1 MANLVIVES
10 PAKANTI
17 KSYLGSNYKVIASKG
32 HIRDLPKSTFGVD
45 IENNFE
51 PHYINVR
58 GKGDVI
64 KLLKKEA
71 KNANKIFLATDPD
84 REGEA
89 ISWHLANQLGIP
101 LDKQCRIAFNEITKN
116 AVKEAIKHPVAINES
131 LVNSQQARRILD
143 RIVGY
148 KLSPFLWK
156 HVKSGLSAG
165 RVQSVATRIISD
177 REEEIRSFE
186 PKEYWTIK
194 IDLTT
199 EKGDEIKAKFY
210 GTADKEIK
218 LNNEKEAMTVEEAIK
233 DGNFK
238 VKSVKKTQRNRN
250 PLPPFT
256 TSTLQQ
262 EASKRIGFPTQKIMK
277 VAQELYE
284 GINLGAEHGGVQ
296 GLITY
301 MRTDSLRVSSVA
313 QDAARQLISNMY
325 GEDYFPHSPKQYK
338 TKSNAQDAHEAIR
351 PSNVRFIPKD
361 IKKYL
366 TNDQFKLYKLIWE
379 RFMASQMSAAVF
391 NTVAVDFENAGYIFK
406 SNGNTLKFKGYLAI
420 YDSVEQFNCDDN
432 EDLVITALP
441 SIMQNDKVDLRS
453 IDKSQHFTESPPR
466 YNEATL
472 IKFLEENGI
481 GRPSTYAPI
490 ITTIISRNYV
500 KHEGK
505 ALVPT
510 PIGDITTKIMKEQ
523 FPEIVD
529 YKFTADM
536 EDKFDMIAKGS
547 VELLDVLNDFYNKF
561 KKSLENA
568 ECNTSQEEIE
578 IPPEES
584 DYLCDKCGAKMI
596 YKNGR
601 FGRFLAC
608 PNYPDCKS
616 TKAIGKDGAPLE
628 KKEEESSDVGFKCEL
643 CGGEMVI
650 RSGRYGSFYA
660 CKNYP
665 TCKFT
670 KQKVT
675 EIGVKCPKCD
685 AQIVAK
691 HGKRKTLFYSC
702 ERYPECDFSS
712 WDIPLNEKC
721 PSCNQILFYRKSRK
735 TVICLN
741 KDCGYKR
748 EESIKEDN
756 GK

>member
-71 KNANKIFLATDPD
+71 KTANKIFLATDPD

-89 ISWHLANQLGIP
+89 ISFHLANQLGIP
-101 LDKQCRIAFNEITKN
+101 LDKQCRVTFNEITKG
-116 AVKEAIKHPVAINES
+116 AVKAAIKNPVAINES

-165 RVQSVATRIISD
+165 RVQSVATRIISE
-177 REEEIRSFE
+177 REEEIRSFQ
-186 PKEYWTIK
+186 PKEFWTIK
-194 IDLTT
+194 VDLLT
-199 EKGDEIKAKFY
+199 EKGEEIRSKFY
-210 GTADKEIK
+210 GTAEKEIK
-218 LNNEKEAMTVEEAIK
+218 LSCEADALTIENAIK
-233 DGNFK
+233 GEQFK
-238 VKSVKKTQRNRN
+238 IRSVKKTQRSRN

-262 EASKRIGFPTQKIMK
+262 EASKRLGFPTQKIMK
-277 VAQELYE
+277 IAQELYE
-284 GINLGAEHGGVQ
+284 GINIGSENGGVQ

-313 QDAARQLISNMY
+313 QEAARSLIAQLF
-325 GEDYFPHSPKQYK
+325 GEDYFPHTPKQYK
-338 TKSNAQDAHEAIR
+338 AKSNSQDAHEAIR
-351 PSNVRFIPKD
+351 PSNVAIMPKN

-391 NTVAVDFENAGYIFK
+391 NTLFIDFESAGYVFK
-406 SNGNTLKFKGYLAI
+406 SSGSSLKFKGFLAI
-420 YDSVEQFNCDDN
+420 YDTIDTAGTEEG
-432 EDLVITALP
+432 EDPILTALP
-441 SIMQNDKVDLRS
+441 YVTQSDKVTLKS
-453 IDKSQHFTESPPR
+453 FDKSQHFTEAPPR
-466 YNEATL
+466 YNEASL

-490 ITTIISRNYV
+490 ITTIIARNYV
-500 KHEGK
+500 KHEGRS
-505 ALVPT
+505 LVPT

-523 FPEIVD
+523 FPDIVD

-536 EDKFDMIAKGS
+536 ENKFDMIAKGS
-547 VELLDVLNDFYNKF
+547 AELLDVLNEFYDKF
-561 KKSLENA
+561 KVSLEKA
-568 ECNTSQEEIE
+568 ESKTKGEEIE

-584 DYLCDKCGAKMI
+584 DYVCEKCGSKMI

-601 FGRFLAC
+601 FGKFLAC
-608 PNYPDCKS
+608 PNYPECKN
-616 TKAIGKDGAPLE
+616 TKAIGRDGAPVN
-628 KKEEESSDVGFKCEL
+628 KKEEEQDTADFKCEL
-643 CGGEMVI
+643 CGGDMVV
-650 RSGRYGSFYA
+650 RSGKFGSFYA

-670 KQKVT
+670 KQKVSH
-675 EIGVKCPKCD
+675 IGVDCPKCG
-685 AQIVAK
+685 AKIVAK
-691 HGKRKTLFYSC
+691 HGRRKTLFYSC
-702 ERYPECDFSS
+702 ERYPDCDFSS
-712 WDIPLNEKC
+712 WDLPLAEKC
-721 PSCNQILFYRKSRK
+721 PDCGKTLFYRKSRK
-735 TVICLN
+735 TVLCL
-741 KDCGYKR
+741 D
-748 EESIKEDN
+748 
-756 GK
+756 